1 MTIPEILELNRS
13 AVRIEEENRRAMK
26 EEMQKGKR

>member
-13 AVRIEEENRRAMK
+13 AVRIEEEHKKAMNK
-26 EEMQKGKR
+26 ELQKGK